1 MRKRAKFSLSHYV
14 LKTCKMG
21 YMLPVGLVEVLPGDS
36 FRHATSVFMRLA
48 PMLAPVMHPVTV
60 RIHHWFVPTRLLWDD
75 WEDFITGGPG
85 NDNVSEL
92 PTIKA
97 PDGGFEVGSLA
108 DHLGL
113 PPGIPD
119 LEVSALPFRAYDLI
133 YNEWYR
139 DQDLE
144 SPLDISLESGPDT
157 TTSTELMRGD
167 WERDYFTTARPW
179 PQKGPQVTVPIGG
192 NAAGF
197 QVVGDADAP
206 IQLRAR
212 LQTSANS
219 QDWTLSDKSFTSWMR
234 NWYDPNN
241 PTVTVANLNDPLA
254 TRLHMRDYRSSEDTP
269 QEGGVIK
276 SELYRPE
283 PNGPVFFDGVNT
295 GLKLQA
301 TGQDLGVL
309 DINSLREAFALQRF
323 AEHRAM
329 YGSRYVEYLRY
340 LGIKASDA
348 RLQRPEYLGG
358 GKQVIQFSEVLQT
371 AEGTDPVGTLRG
383 HGIAAMRSNRY
394 RRFFEE
400 HGYVLTVMIV
410 RPKAVYMQGVN
421 RHWLRRVREDYF
433 QTELQHIGQQEVYTK
448 ELYGAAPAGEDG
460 GLKVFGYQN
469 RYDDYRGAQS
479 YVCGEFRDILD
490 YWHMARSFM
499 NEPVLNK
506 DFITSTPTE
515 RIFAAQDNDQ
525 LYCMINHSLQAR
537 RLMSKYGNPI

>member
-1 MRKRAKFSLSHYV
+1 MKKRSKFSLSHYV

-21 YMLPVGLVEVLPGDS
+21 YVLPVGLVEVLPGDS

-60 RIHHWFVPTRLLWDD
+60 RIHHWFIPTRLLWDGF
-75 WEDFITGGPG
+75 EDFITGGPT
-85 NDNVSEL
+85 NTDVSEL
-92 PTIKA
+92 PTVTA
-97 PDGGFEVGSLA
+97 PSGGFAVGSLA

-113 PPGIPD
+113 PPKIDGI
-119 LEVSALPFRAYDLI
+119 EVSALPFRAYNLV

-144 SPLDISLESGPDT
+144 TEKALSLESGPDT
-157 TTSTELMRGD
+157 TTATDLLRCD

-179 PQKGPQVTVPIGG
+179 PQKGPDVSVPVNAVGFNVAGKVVPDQTVSGPTFQHEGYLYSHHLQIPGG
-192 NAAGF
+192 AKSEAAP
-197 QVVGDADAP
+197 VS
-206 IQLRAR
+206 I
-212 LQTSANS
+212 
-219 QDWTLSDKSFTSWMR
+219 
-234 NWYDPNN
+234 
-241 PTVTVANLNDPLA
+241 PTDVNV
-254 TRLHMRDYRSSEDTP
+254 SSE
-269 QEGGVIK
+269 
-276 SELYRPE
+276 YRALQWGE
-283 PNGPVFFDGVNT
+283 PALKAVMDKVDGSLGSVN
-295 GLKLQA
+295 
-301 TGQDLGVL
+301 
-309 DINSLREAFALQRF
+309 INSLREAFALQRF

-358 GKQVIQFSEVLQT
+358 GKQTIQISEVLQT

-400 HGYVLTVMIV
+400 HGFVLSIMLV
-410 RPKAVYMQGVN
+410 RPKAIYMQGIP
-421 RHWLRRVREDYF
+421 RSWLRRVREDFF

-448 ELYGAAPAGEDG
+448 ELYAAAPDG
-460 GLKVFGYQN
+460 DNGDLKVFGYQN
-469 RYDDYRGAQS
+469 RYDEYRGHES

-490 YWHMARSFM
+490 YWHLARSFG
-499 NEPVLNK
+499 NEPVLNA
-506 DFITSTPTE
+506 DFISATPSE
-515 RIFAAQDNDQ
+515 RIFAAQQNDQ

-537 RLMSKYGNPI
+537 RLMSKFGNPI

>member
-1 MRKRAKFSLSHYV
+1 MRKRSKFSLSHYV

-21 YMLPVGLVEVLPGDS
+21 YVLPVGLVEVLPGDS

-60 RIHHWFVPTRLLWDD
+60 RIHHWFIPTRLLWDD
-75 WEDFITGGPG
+75 FEDFITGGPT
-85 NDNVSEL
+85 NTDVSEF
-92 PTIKA
+92 PTITA
-97 PDGGFEVGSLA
+97 PSGGFAVGSLA

-113 PPGIPD
+113 PPKIDGI
-119 LEVSALPFRAYDLI
+119 EVSALPFRAYNLV

-144 SPLDISLESGPDT
+144 TEKALSLESGPDT
-157 TTSTELMRGD
+157 TTATDLLRCD

-179 PQKGPQVTVPIGG
+179 PQKGPDVSVPVNAVGFNVAGKVVPDTSVSGPTFQHEGYFYPHSLQVPGG
-192 NAAGF
+192 SASAA
-197 QVVGDADAP
+197 AP
-206 IQLRAR
+206 VSI
-212 LQTSANS
+212 
-219 QDWTLSDKSFTSWMR
+219 
-234 NWYDPNN
+234 
-241 PTVTVANLNDPLA
+241 PTDTHV
-254 TRLHMRDYRSSEDTP
+254 SSEYRGLQWGEPALKAVMDKV
-269 QEGGVIK
+269 EGSLG
-276 SELYRPE
+276 S
-283 PNGPVFFDGVNT
+283 VN
-295 GLKLQA
+295 
-301 TGQDLGVL
+301 
-309 DINSLREAFALQRF
+309 INSLREAFALQRF

-358 GKQVIQFSEVLQT
+358 GKQTVQFSEVLQT

-400 HGYVLTVMIV
+400 HGFVLSIMLV
-410 RPKAVYMQGVN
+410 RPKAIYMQGIP
-421 RHWLRRVREDYF
+421 RSWLRRVREDFF

-448 ELYGAAPAGEDG
+448 ELYGAASDGENGD
-460 GLKVFGYQN
+460 LKVFGYQN
-469 RYDDYRGAQS
+469 RYDEYRGHES

-490 YWHMARSFM
+490 YWHLARSFS
-499 NEPVLNK
+499 NEPVLNA
-506 DFITSTPTE
+506 DFISATPSE
-515 RIFAAQDNDQ
+515 RIFAAQQNDQ

-537 RLMSKYGNPI
+537 RLMSKFGNPI

>member
-1 MRKRAKFSLSHYV
+1 MRKRSKFSLSHYV

-21 YMLPVGLVEVLPGDS
+21 YVLPVGLVEVLPGDS

-60 RIHHWFVPTRLLWDD
+60 RIHHWFIPTRLLWDD
-75 WEDFITGGPG
+75 FEDFITGGPT
-85 NDNVSEL
+85 NTDVSEF
-92 PTIKA
+92 PTITA
-97 PDGGFEVGSLA
+97 PSGGFAVGSLA

-113 PPGIPD
+113 PPKIDGI
-119 LEVSALPFRAYDLI
+119 EVSALPFRAYNLV

-144 SPLDISLESGPDT
+144 TEKALSLESGPDT
-157 TTSTELMRGD
+157 TTATDLLRCD

-179 PQKGPQVTVPIGG
+179 PQKGPDVSVPVNAVGFNVAGKVVPDTSVSGPTFQHEGYLYPHPLQVPGG
-192 NAAGF
+192 SASAA
-197 QVVGDADAP
+197 AP
-206 IQLRAR
+206 VSIP
-212 LQTSANS
+212 T
-219 QDWTLSDKSFTSWMR
+219 D
-234 NWYDPNN
+234 NN
-241 PTVTVANLNDPLA
+241 V
-254 TRLHMRDYRSSEDTP
+254 SSEYRGLQWGEPALKAVMDKV
-269 QEGGVIK
+269 EGSLG
-276 SELYRPE
+276 S
-283 PNGPVFFDGVNT
+283 VN
-295 GLKLQA
+295 
-301 TGQDLGVL
+301 
-309 DINSLREAFALQRF
+309 INSLREAFALQRF

-358 GKQVIQFSEVLQT
+358 GKQTIQFSEVLQT

-400 HGYVLTVMIV
+400 HGFVLSIMLV
-410 RPKAVYMQGVN
+410 RPKAIYMQGIP
-421 RHWLRRVREDYF
+421 RSWLRRVREDFF

-448 ELYGAAPAGEDG
+448 ELYGGAASGDDG
-460 GLKVFGYQN
+460 QLKVFGYQN
-469 RYDDYRGAQS
+469 RYDEYRGHES

-490 YWHMARSFM
+490 YWHLARSFS
-499 NEPVLNK
+499 NEPVLNA
-506 DFITSTPTE
+506 DFISATPSE
-515 RIFAAQDNDQ
+515 RIFAAQENDQ

-537 RLMSKYGNPI
+537 RLMSKFGNPI

>member
-1 MRKRAKFSLSHYV
+1 MRKRSKFSLSHYV

-21 YMLPVGLVEVLPGDS
+21 YVLPVGLVEVLPGDS

-60 RIHHWFVPTRLLWDD
+60 RIHHWFIPTRLLWDD
-75 WEDFITGGPG
+75 FEDFITGGPT
-85 NDNVSEL
+85 NTDVSEF
-92 PTIKA
+92 PTITA
-97 PDGGFEVGSLA
+97 PSGGFAVGSLA

-113 PPGIPD
+113 PPKIDGI
-119 LEVSALPFRAYDLI
+119 EVSALPFRAYNLV

-144 SPLDISLESGPDT
+144 TEKALSLVSGPDT
-157 TTSTELMRGD
+157 TTATDLLRCD

-179 PQKGPQVTVPIGG
+179 PQKGPDVSVPVNLTEAGAPSISLTGNGSPTFKVSSGSVSYTGSLTATAEAINASSSRFGDLAYGGSVGGGADDGTVSLQWADPALQINYQSG
-192 NAAGF
+192 N
-197 QVVGDADAP
+197 P
-206 IQLRAR
+206 
-212 LQTSANS
+212 
-219 QDWTLSDKSFTSWMR
+219 
-234 NWYDPNN
+234 
-241 PTVTVANLNDPLA
+241 
-254 TRLHMRDYRSSEDTP
+254 
-269 QEGGVIK
+269 
-276 SELYRPE
+276 EL
-283 PNGPVFFDGVNT
+283 GSVN
-295 GLKLQA
+295 
-301 TGQDLGVL
+301 
-309 DINSLREAFALQRF
+309 INSLREAFALQRF

-358 GKQVIQFSEVLQT
+358 GKQTIQFSEVLQT

-400 HGYVLTVMIV
+400 HGFVLSIMLV
-410 RPKAVYMQGVN
+410 RPKAIYMQGIP
-421 RHWLRRVREDYF
+421 RSWLRRVREDFF

-448 ELYGAAPAGEDG
+448 ELYGAAPDGDDG

-469 RYDDYRGAQS
+469 RYDEYRGHES

-490 YWHMARSFM
+490 YWHLARSFS
-499 NEPVLNK
+499 NEPVLNA
-506 DFITSTPTE
+506 DFISATPSE
-515 RIFAAQDNDQ
+515 RIFAAQENDQ

-537 RLMSKYGNPI
+537 RLMSKFGNPI

>member
-1 MRKRAKFSLSHYV
+1 MKKRSKFSLSHYV

-21 YMLPVGLVEVLPGDS
+21 YVLPVGLVEVLPGDS

-60 RIHHWFVPTRLLWDD
+60 RIHHWFIPTRLLWDD
-75 WEDFITGGPG
+75 FEDFITGGPT
-85 NDNVSEL
+85 NTDVSEF
-92 PTIKA
+92 PTITA
-97 PDGGFEVGSLA
+97 PSGGFAVGSLA

-113 PPGIPD
+113 PPKIDGI
-119 LEVSALPFRAYDLI
+119 EVSALPFRAYNLV

-144 SPLDISLESGPDT
+144 TEKALSLESGPDT
-157 TTSTELMRGD
+157 TTATDLLRCD

-179 PQKGPQVTVPIGG
+179 PQKGPDVSVPV
-192 NAAGF
+192 NLTAAGE
-197 QVVGDADAP
+197 
-206 IQLRAR
+206 
-212 LQTSANS
+212 
-219 QDWTLSDKSFTSWMR
+219 
-234 NWYDPNN
+234 
-241 PTVTVANLNDPLA
+241 PTVTITGSPALSSSGDCQWASVDSSRSHYWQSYDATDPANAGLTVSKGTLA
-254 TRLHMRDYRSSEDTP
+254 VDF
-269 QEGGVIK
+269 K
-276 SELYRPE
+276 SGNPEL
-283 PNGPVFFDGVNT
+283 GSVN
-295 GLKLQA
+295 
-301 TGQDLGVL
+301 
-309 DINSLREAFALQRF
+309 INSLREAFALQRF

-358 GKQVIQFSEVLQT
+358 GKQTIQFSEVLQT

-400 HGYVLTVMIV
+400 HGFVLSIMLV
-410 RPKAVYMQGVN
+410 RPKAIYMQGIP
-421 RHWLRRVREDYF
+421 RSWLRRVREDFF

-448 ELYGAAPAGEDG
+448 ELYGAAPDGDDG

-469 RYDDYRGAQS
+469 RYDEYRGHES

-490 YWHMARSFM
+490 YWHLARSFS
-499 NEPVLNK
+499 NEPVLNA
-506 DFITSTPTE
+506 DFISATPSE
-515 RIFAAQDNDQ
+515 RIFAAQENDQ

-537 RLMSKYGNPI
+537 RLMSKFGNPI

>member
-1 MRKRAKFSLSHYV
+1 MRKRSKFSLSHYV

-21 YMLPVGLVEVLPGDS
+21 YVLPVGLVEVLPGDS

-60 RIHHWFVPTRLLWDD
+60 RIHHWFIPTRLLWDD
-75 WEDFITGGPG
+75 FEDFITGGPT
-85 NDNVSEL
+85 NTDVSEF
-92 PTIKA
+92 PTVTA
-97 PDGGFEVGSLA
+97 PSGGFAVGSLA

-113 PPGIPD
+113 PSKIDGI
-119 LEVSALPFRAYDLI
+119 EVSALPFRAYNLV

-144 SPLDISLESGPDT
+144 TEKALSLASGPDT
-157 TTSTELMRGD
+157 TTATDLLRCD

-179 PQKGPQVTVPIGG
+179 PQKGPDVSVPV
-192 NAAGF
+192 NAAGEGSISITGSLTSQPRF
-197 QVVGDADAP
+197 NWTDSTSGDSPVSMRGDRIGATASGKDWAALSWKDPALTGEVTGISVG
-206 IQLRAR
+206 
-212 LQTSANS
+212 S
-219 QDWTLSDKSFTSWMR
+219 
-234 NWYDPNN
+234 
-241 PTVTVANLNDPLA
+241 
-254 TRLHMRDYRSSEDTP
+254 
-269 QEGGVIK
+269 
-276 SELYRPE
+276 
-283 PNGPVFFDGVNT
+283 VN
-295 GLKLQA
+295 
-301 TGQDLGVL
+301 
-309 DINSLREAFALQRF
+309 INSLREAFALQRF
-323 AEHRAM
+323 AEHRTM

-358 GKQVIQFSEVLQT
+358 GKQTVQISEVLQT

-400 HGYVLTVMIV
+400 HGFVLSIMLV
-410 RPKAVYMQGVN
+410 RPKAIYMQGIP
-421 RHWLRRVREDYF
+421 RSWLRRVREDFF

-469 RYDDYRGAQS
+469 RYDEYRGYES

-490 YWHMARSFM
+490 YWHLARSFG
-499 NEPVLNK
+499 NEPVLNA
-506 DFITSTPTE
+506 DFISATPSE
-515 RIFAAQDNDQ
+515 RIFAAQQNDQ

-537 RLMSKYGNPI
+537 RLMSKFGNPI

>member
-1 MRKRAKFSLSHYV
+1 MKKRSKFSLSHYV

-21 YMLPVGLVEVLPGDS
+21 YVLPVGLVEVLPGDS

-60 RIHHWFVPTRLLWDD
+60 RIHHWFIPTRLLWDD
-75 WEDFITGGPG
+75 FEDFITGGPT
-85 NDNVSEL
+85 NTDVSEF
-92 PTIKA
+92 PTIAA
-97 PDGGFEVGSLA
+97 PSGGFVVGSLA

-113 PPGIPD
+113 PPGID
-119 LEVSALPFRAYDLI
+119 GIEVSALPFRAYNLV

-144 SPLDISLESGPDT
+144 TEKALSLESGPDT
-157 TTSTELMRGD
+157 TTATDLLRCD

-179 PQKGPQVTVPIGG
+179 PQKGPDVSVPV
-192 NAAGF
+192 NLTAAGEPTITGTVTGNGSPTF
-197 QVVGDADAP
+197 TATGVGGTVTSSLKTLTTGGTYVGTGGDVGMDKVGDLGDRTGFNVP
-206 IQLRAR
+206 L
-212 LQTSANS
+212 SWANPALKVNLDFQS
-219 QDWTLSDKSFTSWMR
+219 G
-234 NWYDPNN
+234 N
-241 PTVTVANLNDPLA
+241 P
-254 TRLHMRDYRSSEDTP
+254 
-269 QEGGVIK
+269 
-276 SELYRPE
+276 EL
-283 PNGPVFFDGVNT
+283 GSVN
-295 GLKLQA
+295 
-301 TGQDLGVL
+301 
-309 DINSLREAFALQRF
+309 INSLREAFALQRF

-358 GKQVIQFSEVLQT
+358 GKQTIQFSEVLQT

-400 HGYVLTVMIV
+400 HGFVLSIMLV
-410 RPKAVYMQGVN
+410 RPKAIYMQGIP
-421 RHWLRRVREDYF
+421 RSWLRRVREDFF

-448 ELYGAAPAGEDG
+448 ELYGAAPDGENGD
-460 GLKVFGYQN
+460 LKVFGYQN
-469 RYDDYRGAQS
+469 RYDEYRGHES

-490 YWHMARSFM
+490 YWHLARSFA
-499 NEPVLNK
+499 NEPTLNA
-506 DFITSTPTE
+506 DFISATPSE
-515 RIFAAQDNDQ
+515 RIFAAQQNDQ

-537 RLMSKYGNPI
+537 RLMSKFGNPI

>member
-1 MRKRAKFSLSHYV
+1 MKKRSKFSLSHYV

-21 YMLPVGLVEVLPGDS
+21 YVLPVGLVEVLPGDS

-60 RIHHWFVPTRLLWDD
+60 RIHHWFIPTRLLWDD
-75 WEDFITGGPG
+75 FEDFITGGPT
-85 NDNVSEL
+85 NTDVSEF
-92 PTIKA
+92 PTVTA
-97 PDGGFEVGSLA
+97 PSGGFAVGSLA

-113 PPGIPD
+113 PPKIDGI
-119 LEVSALPFRAYDLI
+119 EVSALPFRAYNLV

-144 SPLDISLESGPDT
+144 TEKALSLESGPDT
-157 TTSTELMRGD
+157 TTATNLLRCD

-179 PQKGPQVTVPIGG
+179 PQKGPDVSVPVTGSIEGQIPVVPREARISPTFLMDGYSLG
-192 NAAGF
+192 EKGQIIVRNSNSAG
-197 QVVGDADAP
+197 DK
-206 IQLRAR
+206 
-212 LQTSANS
+212 
-219 QDWTLSDKSFTSWMR
+219 TLSVNVTGSENP
-234 NWYDPNN
+234 NWQ
-241 PTVTVANLNDPLA
+241 VHHLKWNDPGLVA
-254 TRLHMRDYRSSEDTP
+254 
-269 QEGGVIK
+269 QGGTSVTT
-276 SELYRPE
+276 
-283 PNGPVFFDGVNT
+283 GVVN
-295 GLKLQA
+295 
-301 TGQDLGVL
+301 V
-309 DINSLREAFALQRF
+309 NSLREAFALQRF

-358 GKQVIQFSEVLQT
+358 GKQTIQFSEVLQT

-400 HGYVLTVMIV
+400 HGFVLSIMLV
-410 RPKAVYMQGVN
+410 RPKAIYMQGIP
-421 RHWLRRVREDYF
+421 RSWLRRVREDFF

-448 ELYGAAPAGEDG
+448 ELYGAAPDGENGD
-460 GLKVFGYQN
+460 LKVFGYQN
-469 RYDDYRGAQS
+469 RYDEYRGHES

-490 YWHMARSFM
+490 YWHLARSFG
-499 NEPVLNK
+499 NEPVLNA
-506 DFITSTPTE
+506 DFISATPSE
-515 RIFAAQDNDQ
+515 RIFAAQQNDQ

-537 RLMSKYGNPI
+537 RLMSKFGNPI

>member
-1 MRKRAKFSLSHYV
+1 MRKRSKFSLSHYV

-21 YMLPVGLVEVLPGDS
+21 YVLPVGLVEVLPGDS

-60 RIHHWFVPTRLLWDD
+60 RIHHWFIPTRLLWDD
-75 WEDFITGGPG
+75 FEDFITGGPT
-85 NDNVSEL
+85 NTDVSEF
-92 PTIKA
+92 PTITA
-97 PDGGFEVGSLA
+97 PSGGFAVGSLA

-113 PPGIPD
+113 PPKIDGI
-119 LEVSALPFRAYDLI
+119 EVSALPFRAYNLV

-144 SPLDISLESGPDT
+144 TEKALSLESGPDT
-157 TTSTELMRGD
+157 TTATDLLRCD

-179 PQKGPQVTVPIGG
+179 PQKGPDVSVPVNAVGFNVTGSVVP
-192 NAAGF
+192 
-197 QVVGDADAP
+197 D
-206 IQLRAR
+206 
-212 LQTSANS
+212 TSAS
-219 QDWTLSDKSFTSWMR
+219 GPTFQHQGYFYPHPLQVSGGPASAAAPVSIPTE
-234 NWYDPNN
+234 NN
-241 PTVTVANLNDPLA
+241 V
-254 TRLHMRDYRSSEDTP
+254 SSEYRGLQWGEPALKAVMDKV
-269 QEGGVIK
+269 EGSLG
-276 SELYRPE
+276 S
-283 PNGPVFFDGVNT
+283 VN
-295 GLKLQA
+295 
-301 TGQDLGVL
+301 
-309 DINSLREAFALQRF
+309 INSLREAFALQRF

-358 GKQVIQFSEVLQT
+358 GKQTIQFSEVLQT

-400 HGYVLTVMIV
+400 HGFVLSIMLV
-410 RPKAVYMQGVN
+410 RPKAIYMQGIP
-421 RHWLRRVREDYF
+421 RSWLRRVREDFF

-448 ELYGAAPAGEDG
+448 ELYGAAPDGDDG

-469 RYDDYRGAQS
+469 RYDEYRGHES

-490 YWHMARSFM
+490 YWHLARSFS
-499 NEPVLNK
+499 NEPVLNA
-506 DFITSTPTE
+506 DFISATPSE
-515 RIFAAQDNDQ
+515 RIFAAQENDQ

-537 RLMSKYGNPI
+537 RLMSKFGNPI

>member
-1 MRKRAKFSLSHYV
+1 MRKRSKFSLSHYV

-21 YMLPVGLVEVLPGDS
+21 YVLPVGLVEVLPGDS

-60 RIHHWFVPTRLLWDD
+60 RIHHWFIPTRLLWDD
-75 WEDFITGGPG
+75 FEDFITGGPT
-85 NDNVSEL
+85 NTDVSEF
-92 PTIKA
+92 PTITA
-97 PDGGFEVGSLA
+97 PSGGFAVGSLA

-113 PPGIPD
+113 PPKIDGI
-119 LEVSALPFRAYDLI
+119 EVSALPFRAYNLV

-144 SPLDISLESGPDT
+144 TEKALSLESGPDT
-157 TTSTELMRGD
+157 TTATDLLRCD

-179 PQKGPQVTVPIGG
+179 PQKGPDVSVPV
-192 NAAGF
+192 NS
-197 QVVGDADAP
+197 VVGALDIVPSGDGKPTFQFAGNQTALSAYSSAVSPADQKQVQTTEQLNLQVGLHDMYWKDP
-206 IQLRAR
+206 KLQLRDPSGA
-212 LQTSANS
+212 T
-219 QDWTLSDKSFTSWMR
+219 TLGS
-234 NWYDPNN
+234 
-241 PTVTVANLNDPLA
+241 
-254 TRLHMRDYRSSEDTP
+254 
-269 QEGGVIK
+269 
-276 SELYRPE
+276 
-283 PNGPVFFDGVNT
+283 VN
-295 GLKLQA
+295 
-301 TGQDLGVL
+301 V
-309 DINSLREAFALQRF
+309 NSLREAFALQRF

-358 GKQVIQFSEVLQT
+358 GKQTIQFSEVLQT

-400 HGYVLTVMIV
+400 HGFVLSIMLV
-410 RPKAVYMQGVN
+410 RPKAIYMQGIP
-421 RHWLRRVREDYF
+421 RSWLRRVREDFF

-448 ELYGAAPAGEDG
+448 ELYGAASDGDDG

-469 RYDDYRGAQS
+469 RYDEYRGHES

-490 YWHMARSFM
+490 YWHLARSFS
-499 NEPVLNK
+499 NEPVLNA
-506 DFITSTPTE
+506 DFISATPSE
-515 RIFAAQDNDQ
+515 RIFAAQENDQ

-537 RLMSKYGNPI
+537 RLMSKFGNPI

>member
-1 MRKRAKFSLSHYV
+1 MRKRSKFSLSHYV

-21 YMLPVGLVEVLPGDS
+21 YVLPVGLVEVLPGDS

-60 RIHHWFVPTRLLWDD
+60 RIHHWFIPTRLLWDD
-75 WEDFITGGPG
+75 FEDFITGGPT
-85 NDNVSEL
+85 NTDVSEF
-92 PTIKA
+92 PTITA
-97 PDGGFEVGSLA
+97 PSGGFAVGSLA

-113 PPGIPD
+113 PPKIDGI
-119 LEVSALPFRAYDLI
+119 EVSALPFRAYNLV

-144 SPLDISLESGPDT
+144 TEKALSLESGPDT
-157 TTSTELMRGD
+157 TTATDLLRCD

-179 PQKGPQVTVPIGG
+179 PQKGPDVSVPVNAVGFNVAGKVVPDTSVSGPTFQHVGYLYPHSLQVPGG
-192 NAAGF
+192 SASAA
-197 QVVGDADAP
+197 AP
-206 IQLRAR
+206 VSI
-212 LQTSANS
+212 
-219 QDWTLSDKSFTSWMR
+219 
-234 NWYDPNN
+234 
-241 PTVTVANLNDPLA
+241 PTDTKV
-254 TRLHMRDYRSSEDTP
+254 SSEYRGLQWGEPALKAVMDKV
-269 QEGGVIK
+269 EGSLG
-276 SELYRPE
+276 S
-283 PNGPVFFDGVNT
+283 VN
-295 GLKLQA
+295 
-301 TGQDLGVL
+301 
-309 DINSLREAFALQRF
+309 INSLREAFALQRF

-358 GKQVIQFSEVLQT
+358 GKQTVQISEVLQT

-400 HGYVLTVMIV
+400 HGFVLSIMLV
-410 RPKAVYMQGVN
+410 RPKAIYMQGIP
-421 RHWLRRVREDYF
+421 RSWLRRVREDFF

-448 ELYGAAPAGEDG
+448 ELYGAASDGENGD
-460 GLKVFGYQN
+460 LKVFGYQN
-469 RYDDYRGAQS
+469 RYDEYRGHES

-490 YWHMARSFM
+490 YWHLARSFS
-499 NEPVLNK
+499 NEPVLNA
-506 DFITSTPTE
+506 DFISATPSE
-515 RIFAAQDNDQ
+515 RIFAAQQNDQ

-537 RLMSKYGNPI
+537 RLMSKFGNPI

>member
-1 MRKRAKFSLSHYV
+1 MRKRSKFSLSHYV

-21 YMLPVGLVEVLPGDS
+21 YVLPVGLVEVLPGDS

-60 RIHHWFVPTRLLWDD
+60 RIHHWFIPTRLLWDD
-75 WEDFITGGPG
+75 FEDFITGGPT
-85 NDNVSEL
+85 NTDVSEF
-92 PTIKA
+92 PTITA
-97 PDGGFEVGSLA
+97 PSGGFAVGSLA

-113 PPGIPD
+113 PPKIDGI
-119 LEVSALPFRAYDLI
+119 EVSALPFRAYNLV

-144 SPLDISLESGPDT
+144 TEKALSLESGPDT
-157 TTSTELMRGD
+157 TTATDLLRCD

-179 PQKGPQVTVPIGG
+179 PQKGPDVSVPVSIGDPAATIRVVPNTGGGSAGSPSFRIGSSGSLNLAVT
-192 NAAGF
+192 
-197 QVVGDADAP
+197 
-206 IQLRAR
+206 R
-212 LQTSANS
+212 
-219 QDWTLSDKSFTSWMR
+219 KSS
-234 NWYDPNN
+234 DPNPLGADVPVRIKTGETFN
-241 PTVTVANLNDPLA
+241 TPSQLFWGDPAL
-254 TRLHMRDYRSSEDTP
+254 RVDTD
-269 QEGGVIK
+269 QGIG
-276 SELYRPE
+276 S
-283 PNGPVFFDGVNT
+283 VN
-295 GLKLQA
+295 
-301 TGQDLGVL
+301 
-309 DINSLREAFALQRF
+309 INSLREAFALQRF

-358 GKQVIQFSEVLQT
+358 GKQTIQFSEVLQT

-400 HGYVLTVMIV
+400 HGFVLSIMLV
-410 RPKAVYMQGVN
+410 RPKAIYMQGIP
-421 RHWLRRVREDYF
+421 RSWLRRVREDFF

-469 RYDDYRGAQS
+469 RYDEYRGHES

-490 YWHMARSFM
+490 YWHLARSFS
-499 NEPVLNK
+499 NEPVLNA
-506 DFITSTPTE
+506 DFISATPSE
-515 RIFAAQDNDQ
+515 RIFAAQQNDQ

-537 RLMSKYGNPI
+537 RLMSKFGNPI